1 MKQAISPEDLAVTQ
15 MLNAFQR
22 DGRAILEQLL
32 PSLHQPKGCPD
43 AMVEGWGDVHAGR
56 SGAST
61 VTLVSAKCAP
71 PDDRKKLLA
80 QIHLGRDADQ
90 AWTATI
96 SVVSSPDTT
105 CAWPPPGAEIDWW
118 VTQREHIRTRIAQYR
133 RPAKVA
139 AL

>member
-1 MKQAISPEDLAVTQ
+1 VKAVAGAVEQAETQ

-22 DGRAILEQLL
+22 EGRAMLEQLL

-61 VTLVSAKCAP
+61 VTLVSAKCALP
-71 PDDRKKLLA
+71 EDRKLLA
-80 QIHLGRDADQ
+80 RLHLGRGVDQ
-90 AWTATI
+90 AWRVTV
-96 SVVSSPDTT
+96 SVVASPDADVT
-105 CAWPPPGAEIDWW
+105 WPPPGLEVEWW
-118 VTQREHIRTRIAQYR
+118 AAQREHIRSRIAEHR
-133 RPAKVA
+133 KPAKKP